1 MLILVTSA
9 FLISCEVSSVY
20 VKLYHVI
27 PGHFRLGHD
36 MPD

>member
-1 MLILVTSA
+1 MIQFTSG
-9 FLISCEVSSVY
+9 FFRLCEVSSVY
-20 VKLYHVI
+20 GSLYHVI